1 MQDKL
6 QKLGGN
12 FTGSSEGRNLLCLAK
27 RPNQIPS
34 IPHPPNVL
42 GKWKFENRQ
51 AVGWPGRISAPYQL
65 FFVPVG
71 FQRLHQAGS
80 QWRFLI
86 LAQATEN
93 GEWSLQFLTASPLL
107 RQIHLQKDQVTS
119 KPVPPYFSNA
129 GEFQC

>member
-80 QWRFLI
+80 QW
-86 LAQATEN
+86 
-93 GEWSLQFLTASPLL
+93 
-107 RQIHLQKDQVTS
+107 
-119 KPVPPYFSNA
+119 
-129 GEFQC
+129 